1 MALRDATIENTGFVC
16 GKNVLLTCSYLSC
29 TFSLSVEYESFII
42 TAMYTANK
50 MQLHPTLK
58 EVGHECAH
66 NSKEQC
72 ERRYGNKFAQQLGL
86 GICSQGPEMC
96 KAKDYAKSFLFA
108 NWNVLL

>member
-1 MALRDATIENTGFVC
+1 
-16 GKNVLLTCSYLSC
+16 
-29 TFSLSVEYESFII
+29 
-42 TAMYTANK
+42 

-58 EVGHECAH
+58 EGGHGGAL
-66 NSKEQC
+66 NSTEQR

-96 KAKDYAKSFLFA
+96 KAKDCAKSFLFV